1 MAALGMKSP
10 ATQLTAGAA
19 AAPPS
24 LTLPVTAKTPVLPL
38 PLKYS
43 ILSYFTLSPLSSSI
57 LPSPTQTV
65 KITGVQ

>member
-1 MAALGMKSP
+1 MAASGMKSP
-10 ATQLTAGAA
+10 ATQLAAGAA

-43 ILSYFTLSPLSSSI
+43 ILSYFIHSLPYLPPSHHPLPR
-57 LPSPTQTV
+57 LLR
-65 KITGVQ
+65 